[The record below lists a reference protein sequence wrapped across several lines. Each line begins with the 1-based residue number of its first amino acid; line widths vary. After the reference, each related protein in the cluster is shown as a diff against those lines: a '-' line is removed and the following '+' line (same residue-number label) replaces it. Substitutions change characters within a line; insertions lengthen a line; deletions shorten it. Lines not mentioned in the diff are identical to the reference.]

1 MKDDILEVFYTK
13 LEALYRKGDEATAQQ
28 LIAEEFPKMSEEVQ
42 GEILARMYFK
52 GLDEQNRQAE
62 TVARIQE
69 KGLEVLDALDAMEAV
84 LKSRRK

>member
-13 LEALYRKGDEATAQQ
+13 LEALYRKEDEAAAQK
-28 LIAEEFPKMSEEVQ
+28 LIAEEFPKLPEEVQ

-52 GLDEQNRQAE
+52 GLEEQNRQAA
-62 TVARIQE
+62 TVAQIQE